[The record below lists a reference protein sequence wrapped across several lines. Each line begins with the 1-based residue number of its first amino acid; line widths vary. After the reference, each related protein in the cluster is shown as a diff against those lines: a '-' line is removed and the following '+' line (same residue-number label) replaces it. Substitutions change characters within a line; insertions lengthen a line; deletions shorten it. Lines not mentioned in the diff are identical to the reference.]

1 MKNALLPIAALF
13 LAIPAAA
20 QDADSADEAAEIAP
34 GAPGTIEWHNAQQQA
49 LHALD
54 AADGWYR
61 LDGGVMFRRTAGD
74 GSGPAP
80 TVEDDIT
87 IHYTGSFTDGEVFD
101 SSVER
106 GEPATFPLSRL
117 IPGWQI
123 AIPYMGVGDTAE
135 IVIPA
140 ESAYGLEGRGPI
152 PGGAT
157 LLFTIEM
164 IGIPSE
170 GV

>member
-1 MKNALLPIAALF
+1 MKTTLLAIAALS

-20 QDADSADEAAEIAP
+20 QDAPAQPEP
-34 GAPGTIEWHNAQQQA
+34 GAVSSIEWHNNQQA
-49 LHALD
+49 ALHSLD
-54 AADGWYR
+54 AADGWHR
-61 LDGGVMFRRTAGD
+61 LEGGIMFRRIAGD
-74 GSGPAP
+74 GTGPAP
-80 TVEDDIT
+80 VVADEIT
-87 IHYTGSFTDGEVFD
+87 IHYTGSFTTGEVFD

-106 GEPATFPLSRL
+106 GEPATFPLSAL
-117 IPGWQI
+117 ISGWQI
-123 AIPYMGVGDTAE
+123 AIPYMGIGDTAE

-140 ESAYGLEGRGPI
+140 TSAYGLQGRGPI

-164 IGIPSE
+164 LGIPSK

>member
-1 MKNALLPIAALF
+1 MKTAFLPLAALLLS
-13 LAIPAAA
+13 IPAAA
-20 QDADSADEAAEIAP
+20 QDTPAQPEP

-49 LHALD
+49 LHGLSAD
-54 AADGWYR
+54 DGWYR
-61 LDGGVMFRRTAGD
+61 LDGGVMFRRIEGD
-74 GSGPAP
+74 GTGPAP
-80 TVEDDIT
+80 TVEDEIT
-87 IHYTGSFTDGEVFD
+87 IHYTGTFPNGEVFD
-101 SSVER
+101 SSVGR

-117 IPGWQI
+117 ITGWQI

-140 ESAYGLEGRGPI
+140 TSAYGLEGRGPI

-164 IGIPSE
+164 IAIPSQ

>member
-1 MKNALLPIAALF
+1 MRTILLPLAAIAIAA
-13 LAIPAAA
+13 PAAA
-20 QDADSADEAAEIAP
+20 QDAPAEDTRTIA
-34 GAPGTIEWHNAQQQA
+34 WHNQQQA
-49 LHALD
+49 ALHSRT

-61 LDGGVMFRRTAGD
+61 LEDGVMFRRIAGD
-74 GSGPAP
+74 GTGPAP
-80 TVEDDIT
+80 TVADEIT
-87 IHYTGSFTDGEVFD
+87 IHYTGSFIDGEVFD

-117 IPGWQI
+117 VQGWQI

-135 IVIPA
+135 IAIPA
-140 ESAYGLEGRGPI
+140 EAAYGLDGRGPI

-157 LLFTIEM
+157 LLFTIELL
-164 IGIPSE
+164 GIPSK

>member
-1 MKNALLPIAALF
+1 MKNTFLTPIALGAALLLST
-13 LAIPAAA
+13 PAFA
-20 QDADSADEAAEIAP
+20 QDAPAPEP
-34 GAPGTIEWHNAQQQA
+34 GAPGSMEWHNAQQAA
-49 LHALD
+49 LHTLD
-54 AADGWYR
+54 AADGWFR
-61 LDGGVMFRRTAGD
+61 LPRGIMFRRTAGD
-74 GSGPAP
+74 GTGPAP
-80 TVEDDIT
+80 VVSDEIT
-87 IHYTGSFTDGEVFD
+87 IHYTGTFVNGEVFD

-117 IPGWQI
+117 IEGWQV

-140 ESAYGLEGRGPI
+140 TAAYGLGGGRM

-157 LLFTIEM
+157 LQFTIELL
-164 IGIPSE
+164 GIPSK

>member
-1 MKNALLPIAALF
+1 MKNAFLPIALLLF
-13 LAIPAAA
+13 SAPAVA
-20 QDADSADEAAEIAP
+20 QDAPAAPEP
-34 GAPGTIEWHNAQQQA
+34 GTPGTIEWHNAQQQA
-49 LHALD
+49 LHSLSAE
-54 AADGWYR
+54 DGWYR

-80 TVEDDIT
+80 EVSDEIT
-87 IHYTGSFTDGEVFD
+87 IHYTGTFPDGEVFD

-117 IPGWQI
+117 ITGWQT

-140 ESAYGLEGRGPI
+140 EQAYGLDGRGPI

-157 LLFTIEM
+157 LLFTIELL
-164 IGIPSE
+164 GIPSE